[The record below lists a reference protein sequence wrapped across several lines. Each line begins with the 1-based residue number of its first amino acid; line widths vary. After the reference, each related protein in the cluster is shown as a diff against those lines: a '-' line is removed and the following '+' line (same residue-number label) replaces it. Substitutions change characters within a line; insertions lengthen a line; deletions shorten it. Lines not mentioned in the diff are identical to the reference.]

1 MNDSDD
7 IADDLE
13 VEKACIEEEIRK
25 RKRANAK
32 ARREEEEHV
41 LIAAGEG
48 KVSSDIALNG

>member
-25 RKRANAK
+25 RKHANAK
-32 ARREEEEHV
+32 AHREEEERV
-41 LIAAGEG
+41 LITAGEG

>member
-13 VEKACIEEEIRK
+13 VEKARIEEEIRK

-32 ARREEEEHV
+32 ARREEEERV